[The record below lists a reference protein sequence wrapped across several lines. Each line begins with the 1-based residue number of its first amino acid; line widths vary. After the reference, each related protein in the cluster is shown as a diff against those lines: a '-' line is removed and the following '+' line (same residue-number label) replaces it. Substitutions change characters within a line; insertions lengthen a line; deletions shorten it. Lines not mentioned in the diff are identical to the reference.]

1 MVINY
6 DSAQYL
12 ITLIETL
19 QQKIQELEANKA
31 PAYTYGTTDLTP
43 GISPLATGTLYFV
56 RE

>member
-31 PAYTYGTTDLTP
+31 PAYTYGTEDMEAGVTP
-43 GISPLATGTLYFV
+43 LETGKLYFV
-56 RE
+56 FE